1 MDETIEKLKRHK
13 SSTPSKW
20 REAAEFRT
28 KNRTWLRYS
37 QSIAMLAADAMEEED
52 LTQKALAERMGCTQ
66 QYVSRILKGQENL
79 TLETISKL
87 ETALGLNIIS
97 SDLSFVVGYSP
108 ASASNSQYLSDSADS
123 SYESK

>member
-1 MDETIEKLKRHK
+1 MEGTIEKLKKYK

-20 REAAEFRT
+20 KEAAEFRT

-37 QSIAMLAADAMEEED
+37 QSIAMLTADAMEDEG

-79 TLETISKL
+79 TEMSSAVLPLGRATSLFATLRRTPFTKL
-87 ETALGLNIIS
+87 A
-97 SDLSFVVGYSP
+97 
-108 ASASNSQYLSDSADS
+108 A
-123 SYESK
+123 

>member
-1 MDETIEKLKRHK
+1 MEGTIEKLKKYK

-20 REAAEFRT
+20 KEAAEFRT

-37 QSIAMLAADAMEEED
+37 QSIAMLTADAMEDEG

-87 ETALGLNIIS
+87 ETALGLKIIS
-97 SDLSFVVGYSP
+97 PDLPFVVGYSS

-123 SYESK
+123 HYESK

>member
-1 MDETIEKLKRHK
+1 MEGTIEKLKKYK

-37 QSIAMLAADAMEEED
+37 QSIAMLTADAMEDEG

-87 ETALGLNIIS
+87 ETSLGLKIIS
-97 SDLSFVVGYSP
+97 PQLSFVAGYSP
-108 ASASNSQYLSDSADS
+108 VSASNSQYLSDSADS
-123 SYESK
+123 HYKSK

>member
-28 KNRTWLRYS
+28 KNRIWLRYS

-97 SDLSFVVGYSP
+97 SDLSFVVGYST

>member
-28 KNRTWLRYS
+28 KNRIWLRYS

-108 ASASNSQYLSDSADS
+108 ASAPNSQYLSDSADS

>member
-28 KNRTWLRYS
+28 KNRIWLRYS
-37 QSIAMLAADAMEEED
+37 QSIAMLAADAMEEEG

-108 ASASNSQYLSDSADS
+108 ASASNSQYLSDSEDS

>member
-28 KNRTWLRYS
+28 KNRIWLRYS

-108 ASASNSQYLSDSADS
+108 ACASNSQYLSDSADS

>member
-1 MDETIEKLKRHK
+1 MEGTIEKLKKYK
-13 SSTPSKW
+13 SSTSSKW

-28 KNRTWLRYS
+28 KNRAWLRYS
-37 QSIAMLAADAMEEED
+37 QSIAMLTADAMEDEG

-87 ETALGLNIIS
+87 ETALGLKIIS
-97 SDLSFVVGYSP
+97 TDLSLVTGYSP
-108 ASASNSQYLSDSADS
+108 ARGSTHQYLSGSADS
-123 SYESK
+123 HYESK

>member
-37 QSIAMLAADAMEEED
+37 QSIAMLAADAMEEEG

-97 SDLSFVVGYSP
+97 SDLSFVVGYST

-123 SYESK
+123 GYESK

>member
-97 SDLSFVVGYSP
+97 SDLSFVVGYST

-123 SYESK
+123 GYESK

>member
-28 KNRTWLRYS
+28 KNRIWLRYS

-97 SDLSFVVGYSP
+97 SDLSFVVGYST

-123 SYESK
+123 GYESK